1 MHYNLSYAYKQLGNS
16 TEAVKHMKEAKKLTG
31 EISETKHNVI
41 SSALDSLLVMTLQE
55 FITINIIL

>member
-1 MHYNLSYAYKQLGNS
+1 MHLGNN

-41 SSALDSLLVMTLQE
+41 SSALDSLMVIWYNKIYSFTTKT
-55 FITINIIL
+55 FV